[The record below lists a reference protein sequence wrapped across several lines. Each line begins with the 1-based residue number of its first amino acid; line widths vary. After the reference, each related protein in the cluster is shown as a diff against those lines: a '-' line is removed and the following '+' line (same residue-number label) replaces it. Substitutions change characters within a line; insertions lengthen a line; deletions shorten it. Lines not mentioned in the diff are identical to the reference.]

1 MSGPEFFRTRMGH
14 KFFEHD
20 VPKLASEL
28 GRLADNVAALNET
41 MGQWM
46 AARERAAG
54 PKRLTIMAVD
64 DQEQI
69 LRGIQRG
76 LKQEHD
82 VLLAA
87 TPEGALE
94 LLELHEVDAVLTDND
109 LGVEHDGLWLL
120 EKVHSQWPH
129 VRRLLMSGRA
139 IPDLGQHIASGVVEQ
154 FVHKPVSTADL
165 IALFRGGAR

>member
-1 MSGPEFFRTRMGH
+1 
-14 KFFEHD
+14 
-20 VPKLASEL
+20 
-28 GRLADNVAALNET
+28 
-41 MGQWM
+41 
-46 AARERAAG
+46 
-54 PKRLTIMAVD
+54 MAVD

-129 VRRLLMSGRA
+129 VRRLLMAGRA